1 MQSIAALMS
10 CSTARGVVFDDA
22 RPVRRG
28 RAPGCSPRILAVH
41 RPLYPRS
48 RPQVS
53 QRPRRP
59 TRPTCSDRRMRT
71 VTDVPPELL
80 TLAGA
85 QEGLLSARQC
95 AEHGVGSH
103 RRSRLVSQGRWHR
116 VTHAVLDTI
125 PTPLHDRDGARRH
138 DHLRRRAAWL
148 GLLAHGPDAI
158 AVGPCALV
166 LLGVEGVRTD
176 VVPEVT
182 LPGARAGRSRDGI
195 VLRQFDDGMTVT
207 LVEGRWVATSD
218 WALAQ
223 AVPEMGRMRAVA
235 AMDSARYRGL
245 LTADG
250 LAHAHDLARGRRGV
264 ARTHAWWA
272 QSDGRAESPLET
284 FARLDCTE
292 SGIAPDDLQVEVFDG
307 DRLLGRGD
315 LGWRLP
321 GGRWLIAELDGVDVH
336 SVPAALLRDRA
347 RQNDLV
353 ACGAVDLLRFT
364 GRDVTPPGSPRPG
377 RLVTDVRRHLARA
390 RHHAPSSTT

>member
-1 MQSIAALMS
+1 
-10 CSTARGVVFDDA
+10 
-22 RPVRRG
+22 
-28 RAPGCSPRILAVH
+28 
-41 RPLYPRS
+41 
-48 RPQVS
+48 
-53 QRPRRP
+53 
-59 TRPTCSDRRMRT
+59 MRT
-71 VTDVPPELL
+71 VTAVPPELL
-80 TLAGA
+80 ALAGA
-85 QEGLLSARQC
+85 QEGLLSAQQC
-95 AEHGVGSH
+95 DAHGVGSH
-103 RRSRLVSQGRWHR
+103 RRSRLVGQGRWCR

-125 PTPLHDRDGARRH
+125 PTPLGGRDGPRRH

-148 GLLAHGPDAI
+148 GLLAYGPDAI

-176 VVPEVT
+176 VRPEVT
-182 LPGARAGRSRDGI
+182 LPGACAGRARDGI

-207 LVEGRWVATSD
+207 QVEGRWVATPD

-235 AMDSARYRGL
+235 AMDSARHRGL
-245 LTADG
+245 LSAEG

-264 ARTHAWWA
+264 ARTHTWWG

-284 FARLDCTE
+284 FARLDCTD
-292 SGIAPDDLQVEVFDG
+292 SGIAPDDLQVEVVDDG
-307 DRLLGRGD
+307 RFLGRGD

-336 SVPAALLRDRA
+336 SEPAALLRDRA

-364 GRDVTPPGSPRPG
+364 GRDVTSPGSPRPG
-377 RLVTDVRRHLARA
+377 RLVTDVRRHLTRA
-390 RHHAPSSTT
+390 RHHPPSNTTRGSLWTA